1 MKYKKLDLSFVYL
14 NEPEDLVSLLVLL
27 SGSILAANDAD
38 KNEFTWIRLD
48 STCIGQIRCYR

>member
-1 MKYKKLDLSFVYL
+1 MKYKKLGLSFVYL

-38 KNEFTWIRLD
+38 KNEFT
-48 STCIGQIRCYR
+48 

>member
-14 NEPEDLVSLLVLL
+14 SEPEDLVSLLVLL

-38 KNEFTWIRLD
+38 KNEFT
-48 STCIGQIRCYR
+48 

>member
-1 MKYKKLDLSFVYL
+1 MVNYIINKKFPFTGLVKYKKLDLSFVYL

-38 KNEFTWIRLD
+38 KNEFT
-48 STCIGQIRCYR
+48 